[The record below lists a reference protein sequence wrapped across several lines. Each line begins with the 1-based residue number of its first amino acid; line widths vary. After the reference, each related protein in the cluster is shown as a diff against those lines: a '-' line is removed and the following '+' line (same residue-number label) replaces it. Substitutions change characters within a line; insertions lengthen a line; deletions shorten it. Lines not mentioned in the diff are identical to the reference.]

1 MIPAMVDP
9 IRTPPPGFDDLPV
22 EAQIDYVEALWER
35 IAAHPYRVP
44 LPGWHR
50 DELTRR
56 AEADRRNPGQLSS
69 WEDVRERILRN
80 HPQG

>member
-1 MIPAMVDP
+1 MVDP

-35 IAAHPYRVP
+35 VAAHPDRVP

-50 DELTRR
+50 DELERR
-56 AEADRRNPGQLSS
+56 ADADRRDPGRLSR
-69 WEDVRERILRN
+69 WEEVRERILRN
-80 HPQG
+80 YSKD